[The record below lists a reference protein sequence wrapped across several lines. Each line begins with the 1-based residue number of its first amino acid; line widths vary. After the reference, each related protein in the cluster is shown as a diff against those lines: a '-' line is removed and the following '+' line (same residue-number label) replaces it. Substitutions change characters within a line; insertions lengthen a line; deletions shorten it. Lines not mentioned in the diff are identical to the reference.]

1 MILQFTYIQTMCT
14 YTTASSGCAVRY
26 DNHRKTKLTCL
37 SESSNGRTS
46 VPRITGLY
54 SVAAYGVACRDLRNG
69 GMDPQIFGGA
79 ATDIVDV
86 STRVDRRMFEWTGR
100 LVALSSSQPRLGD
113 YINQSGNGD
122 HWRLQVPDLAPIS
135 TPHQRAAAGSA
146 TALLIAEN

>member
-1 MILQFTYIQTMCT
+1 MLIRVFQWSDICPAYNRTVFRGSIWSSLQGP
-14 YTTASSGCAVRY
+14 A
-26 DNHRKTKLTCL
+26 KW
-37 SESSNGRTS
+37 
-46 VPRITGLY
+46 
-54 SVAAYGVACRDLRNG
+54 RD
-69 GMDPQIFGGA
+69 DPQIFGGA

-100 LVALSSSQPRLGD
+100 LVALSSLQPRLGD